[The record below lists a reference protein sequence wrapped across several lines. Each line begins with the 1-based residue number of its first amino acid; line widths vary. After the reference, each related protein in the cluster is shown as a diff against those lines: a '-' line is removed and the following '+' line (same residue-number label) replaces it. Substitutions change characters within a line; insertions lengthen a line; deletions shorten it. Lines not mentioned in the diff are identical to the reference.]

1 VEPVDAAVCVNIG
14 PAQRR
19 KRLLLG
25 VASLVLGAAL
35 VISMSASGMPRWVR
49 LSVVG
54 FFLVGFTGVFQA
66 RARTCVALA
75 ARGLRNLDGGA
86 ERIEDDAELSA
97 VRARARRVQVQ
108 SAIAT
113 LVATALAMVLP

>member
-1 VEPVDAAVCVNIG
+1 MDAVVCANIG

-25 VASLVLGAAL
+25 VVLLVLGVAL
-35 VISMSASGMPRWVR
+35 VVSMAASGMPRWVR
-49 LSVVG
+49 LSTIG
-54 FFLVGFTGVFQA
+54 FFLVGFTGIFQA
-66 RARTCVALA
+66 RAQTCVALA
-75 ARGLRNLDGGA
+75 ARGQRNLDAGA

-97 VRARARRVQVQ
+97 VRAQARRVQIQ